1 MFAILAT
8 VVTSQSLIMAT
19 FAVVQQLVAARC
31 LPPFKIKYISDQD
44 AGAIYIPIVNL
55 LLMVAV
61 VAIVLGFQTFSGL
74 CVRAQHVSS

>member
-1 MFAILAT
+1 
-8 VVTSQSLIMAT
+8 MAT

-31 LPPFKIKYISDQD
+31 LPSFKIKYISDQD

-61 VAIVLGFQTFSGL
+61 VAIVLAFQTFSNL
-74 CVRAQHVSS
+74 SVQSSKCAADIPGSTHTRSASLQS